1 MKKKAVNES
10 SEISVNYCA
19 TITAYPEQPRA
30 KKDIFPPKCFFYF
43 VTFIRFNVKK
53 FY

>member
-19 TITAYPEQPRA
+19 TVTAYPEQPRA
-30 KKDIFPPKCFFYF
+30 KKDIFPPKCFFF
-43 VTFIRFNVKK
+43 TL
-53 FY
+53 